1 MRGAVRDPP
10 ASSCLRIMLPAR
22 AENIAVVRD
31 AVEVA
36 AKECGLPRAQVEDMR
51 LAVTEACT
59 NVVRHAYAGEGDVE
73 VMLELTDRATRVV
86 VEDQGCGIGASRAH
100 AGPGLGLRLIAA
112 LATELEIQPG
122 PTSGS
127 RLSMSFAPPAIEA
140 A

>member
-1 MRGAVRDPP
+1 MRDPP
-10 ASSCLRIMLPAR
+10 APACLRLTLPAR
-22 AENIAVVRD
+22 AENIALVRG

-36 AKECGLPRAQVEDMR
+36 AAESGLPQAQVSDMG

-59 NVVRHAYAGEGDVE
+59 NVVRHAYAYAGDGDVE
-73 VMLELTDRATRVV
+73 VMLELTDLATRVV
-86 VEDQGCGIGASRAH
+86 VEDHGCGIGDASRDP
-100 AGPGLGLRLIAA
+100 AGPGFGLPMIAA